1 MAVNLVFDGNYLF
14 YKTLF
19 IFGSYSKGAKV
30 LSTKRDQEMFIRK
43 IATDMTHAI
52 RTFGNPNKVIF
63 TIDSRS
69 WRKEIEIE
77 EGGYKSNR
85 EKDESV
91 IDWDSFYKCM
101 NEFGDVL
108 KNKGF
113 IVSREDR
120 AEGDDLMYLWAD
132 RLYKEGQDSI
142 IITGDKDLTQCI
154 KFNEKNFIIVYN
166 PNSKMRKLVTPT
178 GFSKWVK
185 TEEYDLFDAS
195 TFMNRSK
202 DLIVE
207 AMSSVII
214 EEIDP
219 DYLIFEKV
227 VTGDA
232 GDAVPPVWSWENK
245 GKTYRITPAKTS
257 RIYEVMQSVKK
268 IDDIYNLPERSM
280 EVANGIN
287 SACKQIAP
295 VDVIKK
301 RLERNLKLVYLDTR
315 VIPADIQNA
324 FTKSYEISQT
334 ENKELGAQSYD
345 MAHILEGT
353 RFVTTGGKSFEAD
366 IFSQFKF

>member
-1 MAVNLVFDGNYLF
+1 MNLIFDGNYLF

-19 IFGSYSKGAKV
+19 IFGGYGSKGEKV
-30 LSTKRDQEMFIRK
+30 LSDKASQEMFIRK

-52 RTFGNPNKVIF
+52 RTFGNPNKVVF

-77 EGGYKSNR
+77 DGGYKSNR

-101 NEFGDVL
+101 NEFGEIL
-108 KNKGF
+108 RQKGF
-113 IVSREDR
+113 IVSKEER

-132 RLYKEGQDSI
+132 RFYEDGQDSV

-154 KFNEKNFIIVYN
+154 KFNGKNFIVVYN
-166 PNSKMRKLVTPT
+166 PNSKTRKIVAPK
-178 GFSKWVK
+178 GFQGWLKS
-185 TEEYDLFDAS
+185 EEYDLFDAS

-202 DLIVE
+202 DLIQE

-214 EEIDP
+214 EELDP

-227 VTGDA
+227 IIGDA
-232 GDAVPPVWSWENK
+232 GDAVPPIWTWESK
-245 GKTYRITPAKTS
+245 GKTFRVTPTKAVRMYEIMQMSKPITDVIDLPS
-257 RIYEVMQSVKK
+257 RA
-268 IDDIYNLPERSM
+268 L

-287 SACKQIAP
+287 ATCKQIAP
-295 VDVIKK
+295 EAAIKS
-301 RLERNLKLVYLDTR
+301 RLERNLKLVYLDKR
-315 VIPADIQNA
+315 IIPSDIQEA
-324 FTKSYEISQT
+324 FETAYNGDS
-334 ENKELGAQSYD
+334 NRKELSAQVYD
-345 MAHILEGT
+345 MVHLLEGT
-353 RFVTTGGKSFEAD
+353 RFISGGKTFEAD